1 MRVVIGEDAVLLR
14 AGLVRVL
21 EEAGEEV
28 VAAVGDA
35 PALVDAV
42 TRLSP
47 DVAIADIRMP
57 PDMTDDG
64 LRAAIELR
72 TRRPDSAVLV
82 FSQYVEQ
89 AYASELLATGS
100 VGLGYLLKERVA
112 DVGQF
117 VEAVR
122 RVAAGGTALDP
133 EVIAQLVAR
142 SNRRDPLARLS
153 PRERGVLSLMA
164 EGRRNQTIA
173 RLLVISNGAVE
184 KHVSNIFTKLDLPP
198 NEPDDRRVLAVLRWL
213 GA

>member
-1 MRVVIGEDAVLLR
+1 M
-14 AGLVRVL
+14 
-21 EEAGEEV
+21 
-28 VAAVGDA
+28 AAVGDA

-47 DVAIADIRMP
+47 DVTIADIRMP
-57 PDMTDDG
+57 PGMTDDG

-72 TRRPDSAVLV
+72 TRRPDTAVLV

-100 VGLGYLLKERVA
+100 VGLGYLLKDRVA

-133 EVIAQLVAR
+133 EVVAQLVAR
-142 SNRRDPLARLS
+142 SNRNDPLARLS
-153 PRERGVLSLMA
+153 PA
-164 EGRRNQTIA
+164 NGRC
-173 RLLVISNGAVE
+173 
-184 KHVSNIFTKLDLPP
+184 
-198 NEPDDRRVLAVLRWL
+198 
-213 GA
+213 

>member
-14 AGLVRVL
+14 AGLVHVL

-35 PALVDAV
+35 IALIDAV
-42 TRLSP
+42 RRLSP
-47 DVAIADIRMP
+47 DVVIADIRMP

-64 LRAAIELR
+64 LRAAIDIR
-72 TRRPDSAVLV
+72 TRQPDAAVLV

-89 AYASELLATGS
+89 AFASELLATGS

-133 EVIAQLVAR
+133 EVVAQLVAR

-153 PRERGVLSLMA
+153 PREREVLGLMA
-164 EGRRNQTIA
+164 EGRSNQTIA
-173 RLLVISNGAVE
+173 RQLVVSNGAVE
-184 KHVSNIFTKLDLPP
+184 KHVSSILTKLDLPP

>member
-122 RVAAGGTALDP
+122 RVAAGGTALNSSPIPMNPPDEMTTATMRP
-133 EVIAQLVAR
+133 AER
-142 SNRRDPLARLS
+142 STIRFSTLPSFSSCRFFTGVPITLLA
-153 PRERGVLSLMA
+153 
-164 EGRRNQTIA
+164 
-173 RLLVISNGAVE
+173 
-184 KHVSNIFTKLDLPP
+184 F
-198 NEPDDRRVLAVLRWL
+198 
-213 GA
+213 

>member
-1 MRVVIGEDAVLLR
+1 LLR

-21 EEAGEEV
+21 EEAGEESWPPS
-28 VAAVGDA
+28 AT
-35 PALVDAV
+35 PLHW
-42 TRLSP
+42 S
-47 DVAIADIRMP
+47 MP
-57 PDMTDDG
+57 SRASHGRGNPTSESAGHDRRR

-72 TRRPDSAVLV
+72 TADRIQRSSSSPSTW
-82 FSQYVEQ
+82 S
-89 AYASELLATGS
+89 S
-100 VGLGYLLKERVA
+100 VRERAPGDGLGRLGYLLKERVA

-142 SNRRDPLARLS
+142 SNRRDRSHGSRRASEGCSVSWQKGAATRPSPACSLSATCGRKAREQHL
-153 PRERGVLSLMA
+153 
-164 EGRRNQTIA
+164 
-173 RLLVISNGAVE
+173 
-184 KHVSNIFTKLDLPP
+184 HKLDLPP

>member
-1 MRVVIGEDAVLLR
+1 M
-14 AGLVRVL
+14 
-21 EEAGEEV
+21 
-28 VAAVGDA
+28 
-35 PALVDAV
+35 
-42 TRLSP
+42 
-47 DVAIADIRMP
+47 
-57 PDMTDDG
+57 
-64 LRAAIELR
+64 
-72 TRRPDSAVLV
+72 
-82 FSQYVEQ
+82 EQ

-164 EGRRNQTIA
+164 EGRSNQTIA

-198 NEPDDRRVLAVLRWL
+198 NEPDDRRVPRCCDGSACDGLPTTRDERAEANRARVVDHRVIGTSSRLLLCLARPGSSAPSADFGWITIC
-213 GA
+213 